1 MTLCTSTY
9 QHPLR
14 RPSVWSFWTICVE
27 QPPHR
32 TPPVWSLSGTVPPSA
47 ENVFVLAGSAAPSDC
62 LLLGAV
68 YKSAYLLTYLLTY
81 LHGCFLYAKYF
92 FCLSCYLSTVLL
104 YGYVDWVSYWSY
116 FSSFFIISCDI
127 SLAIDI
133 CSPTLH
139 VCLLQP
145 LLPIVFLHGRSSYA
159 TILPKLEGDSGTWNH
174 LAVVTAVVICA
185 SYYR

>member
-1 MTLCTSTY
+1 MYMYLLTLSINITWVFLLTPIKHTAPMERLHQQFASEWQVFSLLDKLSATATGLDQLSTGHRCWPPPPPLVSSRYMTLCTSTY

-81 LHGCFLYAKYF
+81 LPTQAEI
-92 FCLSCYLSTVLL
+92 LSCGSKL
-104 YGYVDWVSYWSY
+104 
-116 FSSFFIISCDI
+116 
-127 SLAIDI
+127 ID
-133 CSPTLH
+133 
-139 VCLLQP
+139 
-145 LLPIVFLHGRSSYA
+145 
-159 TILPKLEGDSGTWNH
+159 
-174 LAVVTAVVICA
+174 
-185 SYYR
+185 